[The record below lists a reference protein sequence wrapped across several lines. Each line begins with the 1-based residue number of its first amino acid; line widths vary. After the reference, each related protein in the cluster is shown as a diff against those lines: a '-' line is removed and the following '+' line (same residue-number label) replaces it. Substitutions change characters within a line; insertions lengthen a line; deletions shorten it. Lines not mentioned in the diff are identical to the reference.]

1 MSHSRMVQTRR
12 RKQVG
17 KKIQAREAKQVKK
30 LGKDG
35 AKPAGAEGAAA
46 ARPE

>member
-30 LGKDG
+30 LGKQSD
-35 AKPAGAEGAAA
+35 KPAAAAGASA

>member
-17 KKIQAREAKQVKK
+17 KKILAREAKQIKK
-30 LGKDG
+30 LTKKD
-35 AKPAGAEGAAA
+35 AKPAEAAQA

>member
-17 KKIQAREAKQVKK
+17 KKILAREAKQIKK
-30 LGKDG
+30 LTKKD
-35 AKPAGAEGAAA
+35 AKPADAAQA